1 MALTAAGRQEEFVP
15 LRERVGQALT
25 AVGVPEPQGPVEQIV
40 GEASRAVAGAG
51 GGVAAGRMLSQAPGA
66 VGQAGRF
73 LAEEPGLQLAG
84 AAGATGAAQA
94 TREMGG
100 TPVEEFAAGVLGGV
114 APALMRGAPTAPQTV
129 TRELQTE
136 TGATLRVPMPRQAP
150 PPPQREITA
159 AELGQL
165 VRTAATGGLGSQ
177 RAVEELAKLAKVD
190 PEALAAAQRL
200 GIDLP
205 PDVWADHTQLREAVG
220 LTRSVAG
227 SVASAT
233 WRDQVREAA
242 RAADDALTQIDSS
255 PDLSAV
261 SSRIRTALTD
271 QRDTLQRQAKQLYD
285 TIDARVP
292 QNTIVEPDNTVRVLN
307 TVIANLRGQR
317 GLTAQEQRLL
327 NMVTNQRQPV
337 SYFALMRE
345 KQAIGRA
352 LERFEGPYA
361 DVDQAT
367 LRRLYGALAED
378 QLATVERVGGAQLR
392 ADLRLANQTTAM
404 QKALERRI
412 TKVFGSDQEGSIAS
426 QLRAALSSG
435 GRGDTSGLNRALRA
449 IPQDLRRQAIGSTI
463 AALSRGGPEGAFGF
477 AQYATLYQGI
487 RRNSETYRL
496 VAQAMGPE
504 GESFL
509 RDLYEVSRR
518 VTDARAQVLTTGKAN
533 QALVQA
539 LTGEGLV
546 ARALNSTVG
555 RRAAQGAA
563 SVVAGTAG
571 GPIAGAA
578 TAMALDQMVSASRK
592 DALQSAGDL
601 FSSPEFQ
608 ELVITMSTKTRVDEK
623 AVRRVEASQ
632 AFRAWAKEAGIADPS
647 RWLRGAIASSY
658 AQSGYREPRP
668 VTPAQMRQK

>member
-1 MALTAAGRQEEFVP
+1 
-15 LRERVGQALT
+15 
-25 AVGVPEPQGPVEQIV
+25 
-40 GEASRAVAGAG
+40 
-51 GGVAAGRMLSQAPGA
+51 MLSQAPGA

-114 APALMRGAPTAPQTV
+114 APALVRGAPTAPQTV

-136 TGATLRVPMPRQAP
+136 TGATLRVPMPRPAP
-150 PPPQREITA
+150 PPAA
-159 AELGQL
+159 AEMTPEQFGEL

-177 RAVEELAKLAKVD
+177 RAVEELAKLAKIN

-205 PDVWADHTQLREAVG
+205 PDVWADHTQLQEAIG

-255 PDLSAV
+255 PDISLV
-261 SSRIRTALTD
+261 SSRIRTALTT
-271 QRDTLQRQAKQLYD
+271 QRDTLKRSAEDLYGRVDAKVPND
-285 TIDARVP
+285 TIV
-292 QNTIVEPDNTVRVLN
+292 QPDNTVRAINKVLADLRIN
-307 TVIANLRGQR
+307 TSTYARPGSNAPPSMI
-317 GLTAQEQRLL
+317 GLKPAEKRLL
-327 NMVTNQRQPV
+327 DIVTNREQPV
-337 SYFALMRE
+337 TYELLRRE
-345 KQAIGRA
+345 KTAIGKA
-352 LERFEGPYA
+352 LERFEGPYS

-367 LRRLYGALAED
+367 LKRLYGALAED
-378 QLATVERVGGAQLR
+378 QLATVERVGGQQLR
-392 ADLRLANQTTAM
+392 ADLHLANRTTAK
-404 QKALERRI
+404 QKALENRI
-412 TKVFGSDQEGSIAS
+412 TKIFGSDQEGSIAS
-426 QLRAALSSG
+426 QLRASLSAGS
-435 GRGDTSGLNRALRA
+435 RGDTSGLARALHA
-449 IPQDLRRQAIGSTI
+449 IPQELRRQAIGSTF
-463 AALSRGGPEGAFGF
+463 AALSRSGPEGAFGF

-504 GESFL
+504 GERFL

-518 VTDARAQVLTTGKAN
+518 VTDARAQVITTGKAN

-539 LTGEGLV
+539 MTGEGLV
-546 ARALNSTVG
+546 ARVFNSALG
-555 RRAAQGAA
+555 RRTVQGMA
-563 SVVAGTAG
+563 SVGAGATA

-578 TAMALDQMVSASRK
+578 TAMALEKMVSATRK
-592 DALQSAGDL
+592 DAMKSAGEL
-601 FSSPEFQ
+601 FASGEFQ
-608 ELVITMSTKTRVDEK
+608 ELVITMSTKARVDEK
-623 AVRRVEASQ
+623 AVRRVEESQ
-632 AFRAWAKEAGIADPS
+632 AFRAWAKEAGIADPN